1 MCTNERCETADRTY
15 ESRNEWFDHE
25 SQMHRKWWRCIDG
38 CDQSFNTLETFHSY
52 LRRDHESL
60 AKDSHIEDV
69 IRGCARHPSAA
80 DHGDAQCPLCRT
92 HLPSLSLLRRRLGK
106 HLEELSLFALPARV
120 SENSDDESDA
130 EDGCSR
136 SLPSEAENGSP
147 LGSVSSRSKKSDTH
161 GPELEKME
169 TDVTEDRSP
178 AARPTESFTLT
189 FPRRGIEGCNT
200 EYKGQNQR
208 ICLALHVARMHE
220 GPQLFL
226 CEEIGCH
233 EFFYRQSDRRL
244 HYHDQPS
251 SLRPIPSSN
260 LSPYTVEEFVNKAVQ
275 LEMDK
280 RKDDI
285 QDRE

>member
-1 MCTNERCETADRTY
+1 MCTNERYETADRTY

-38 CDQSFNTLETFHSY
+38 CDQSFNTLETFHSH

-69 IRGCARHPSAA
+69 IRGCERHLSAV
-80 DHGDAQCPLCRT
+80 DHGDVQCPLCRT
-92 HLPSLSLLRRRLGK
+92 HLPSLSLLRRHLGK

-130 EDGCSR
+130 GDGSSR

-147 LGSVSSRSKKSDTH
+147 LGSVSSRSKKSDKH
-161 GPELEKME
+161 EPELEKLE

-178 AARPTESFTLT
+178 AARPTESFPLT
-189 FPRRGIEGCNT
+189 FPRCGIEGCNT
-200 EYKGQNQR
+200 EYKGQTQR
-208 ICLALHVARMHE
+208 FCLALHVARMHE
-220 GPQLFL
+220 GPQVFL

-233 EFFYRQSDRRL
+233 EFFYRQNDRRL

-251 SLRPIPSSN
+251 SLRPIPSST
-260 LSPYTVEEFVNKAVQ
+260 LFSIHCGGVCQ
-275 LEMDK
+275 
-280 RKDDI
+280 
-285 QDRE
+285 